1 VVDRRR
7 SLLTALWFSGGLA
20 IAGVGL
26 ALSAR
31 IGTEAFLD
39 PILAGSPVV
48 FIVGLVVLATT
59 GAVYEL
65 LPESK

>member
-1 VVDRRR
+1 MT
-7 SLLTALWFSGGLA
+7 SLPLCHPVLATVCAVSPWASVKISGG
-20 IAGVGL
+20 
-26 ALSAR
+26 
-31 IGTEAFLD
+31 
-39 PILAGSPVV
+39 PVV